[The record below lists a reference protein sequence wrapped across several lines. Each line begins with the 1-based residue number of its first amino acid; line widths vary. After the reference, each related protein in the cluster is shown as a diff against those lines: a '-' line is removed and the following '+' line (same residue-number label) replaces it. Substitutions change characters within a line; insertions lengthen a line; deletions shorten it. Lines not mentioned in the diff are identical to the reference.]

1 MALWVSDP
9 RYVAVAPVERECSMG
24 WVIIA
29 VLVAGI
35 AVAFLALRTITVNPG
50 SVVLLYRKG
59 RFERQLEPGY
69 HRWLGTVR
77 HTTTVVVP
85 TVDVPLHG
93 HELSVLTKDQF
104 SFRLTL
110 TPVCKITDAQKYY
123 ESQPPVTDARMIAL
137 GWAAPSG
144 LNFAL
149 LAPALAAATLDQVAR
164 FTLEE
169 FISDPVGGVETIREK
184 LGGSVP
190 GAELVDLLV
199 TSIIM
204 PPEVRKMFT
213 EVERARRESLAT
225 LERARGEQAS
235 LRALANA
242 ARAMQSNPQLAQLR
256 MLQTM
261 ETAKGAKTFV
271 FGQQAAMNSTANGTP
286 EPD

>member
-1 MALWVSDP
+1 MALRVSDP
-9 RYVAVAPVERECSMG
+9 RCAAVAPVERECSMG
-24 WVIIA
+24 WVIIGA
-29 VLVAGI
+29 LVAGI
-35 AVAFLALRTITVNPG
+35 AVAFLAVRTITVNPG
-50 SVVLLYRKG
+50 SVALLYRKG
-59 RFERQLEPGY
+59 KFERLLEPGY
-69 HRWLGTVR
+69 HRWIGSVR
-77 HTTTVVVP
+77 HTKTVMVP

-110 TPVCKITDAQKYY
+110 TPVCRITDPQKYY
-123 ESQPPVTDARMIAL
+123 ESQPPVMDARMIGL

-144 LNFAL
+144 MNFAL
-149 LAPALAAATLDQVAR
+149 LAPTLAAAALDQVAR
-164 FTLEE
+164 LTLEE
-169 FISDPVGGVETIREK
+169 FIADPALGVETIREK
-184 LGGSVP
+184 LGGSAA

-256 MLQTM
+256 LLQTM

-271 FGQQAAMNSTANGTP
+271 LGQPTTTSSATSVVPQP
-286 EPD
+286 E